1 MKVFLIDGTYE
12 LFRQFFGRPSHLT
25 KDLQEVGAAR
35 GVLGSVLQ
43 LIEDGATHIGVAT
56 DHVIE
61 SFRNNLYPGYKT
73 GEGIDP
79 TLFSQFPVLED
90 ALIAMGIAT
99 WPMIDQEADDGLASA
114 AKVAAADG
122 DVEQVVIMTPDKD
135 LAQCVDG
142 ARVVQVDRRN
152 NKVFDTDG
160 VREKFGVL
168 PKSIPDYLALVGDAA
183 DGFPGISG
191 WGAKSTATV
200 LAHYEHIENI
210 PDLVEEWV
218 VKPRGAAGLASELSA
233 NRENATLYKDLAT
246 LRTEP
251 PVIRNVA
258 ELRWQ
263 GPTPGFAAMCSRLEQ
278 PRLFERAQGLSDRL
292 HGGVES

>member
-12 LFRQFFGRPSHLT
+12 LFRQFYGRPGHLT
-25 KDLQEVGAAR
+25 KDLQEVGAVR

-43 LIEDGATHIGVAT
+43 LIEEGATHVGVAT

-73 GEGIDP
+73 GAGIDP
-79 TLFSQFPVLED
+79 TLYSQFPILED
-90 ALIAMGIAT
+90 ALMAMGVAT
-99 WPMIDQEADDGLASA
+99 WAMIDQEADDGLASA
-114 AKVAAADG
+114 AKVAAQDKN
-122 DVEQVVIMTPDKD
+122 VEQVIILTPDKD

-160 VREKFGVL
+160 VKEKFGVL
-168 PKSIPDYLALVGDAA
+168 PKSIPDYLALVGDSA

-210 PDLVEEWV
+210 PDNVEEWA
-218 VKPRGAAGLASELSA
+218 VKPRSAAALASELSA
-233 NRENATLYKDLAT
+233 NRKEAALYKDLAT

-251 PVIRNVA
+251 PVIKNV
-258 ELRWQ
+258 EEVRWQ
-263 GPTPGFAAMCSRLEQ
+263 GPTAEFAHFANDVLEQ
-278 PRLFERAQGLSDRL
+278 PRLLERAEELARDIKG
-292 HGGVES
+292 

>member
-25 KDLQEVGAAR
+25 KDLHEVGAVR

-43 LIEDGATHIGVAT
+43 LIEDGATHVGVAT

-61 SFRNNLYPGYKT
+61 SFRNNMYAGYKT

-79 TLFSQFPVLED
+79 TLWSQFPVLEE
-90 ALIAMGIAT
+90 ALVSMGVAT
-99 WPMIDQEADDGLASA
+99 WPMSDQEADDGLASA
-114 AKVAAADG
+114 AKVAAADKN
-122 DVEQVVIMTPDKD
+122 VEQVIIMTPDKD

-152 NKVFDTDG
+152 NKVFDTEG
-160 VREKFGVL
+160 VKEKFGVL
-168 PKSIPDYLALVGDAA
+168 PKSIPDYLALVGDTA

-210 PDLVEEWV
+210 PDFVEEWA
-218 VKPRGAAGLASELSA
+218 VKPRSAAALASELSA
-233 NRENATLYKDLAT
+233 NRDNAKLFKDLAT

-251 PVIRNVA
+251 PVINNV
-258 ELRWQ
+258 EETRWH
-263 GPTPGFAAMCSRLEQ
+263 GPTPTFAAMCERLEQ
-278 PRLFERAQGLSDRL
+278 PRLLERAQRAADGIN
-292 HGGVES
+292 G